1 MNYCIHCFYSTT
13 DRSNF
18 RQHLKNKTHKI
29 NKLRT
34 LKRRVLK
41 ELITTDVIL
50 KSIIP
55 QPIIQDETIFLIID
69 ELIMGVITDITPPPP
84 QPEKT
89 IPQHLCSKCS
99 HNFLTPFKL
108 KRHYRTKKYREDRC

>member
-1 MNYCIHCFYSTT
+1 MNYCIHCHYQST
-13 DRSNF
+13 DKGNF
-18 RQHLKNKTHKI
+18 NKHLKNTTHKI

-34 LKRRVLK
+34 LKRNILK
-41 ELITTDVIL
+41 ELLTNKIKL

-55 QPIIQDETIFLIID
+55 QPIIQDQTIFLIID
-69 ELIMGVITDITPPPP
+69 ELIQGVIEEITP

-89 IPQHLCSKCS
+89 IPQHCCSKCS

>member
-18 RQHLKNKTHKI
+18 RQHLKNKTHQT

-41 ELITTDVIL
+41 QLTTTDHKL

-69 ELIMGVITDITPPPP
+69 ELIQGVIDEITPP
-84 QPEKT
+84 QPEKI
-89 IPQHLCSKCS
+89 IPQHCCSKCS

-108 KRHYRTKKYREDRC
+108 KRHYRTKKYKEDRC